1 MANGVEEQGAGIYA
15 GDADQL
21 TADGLRADLLRV
33 LDDES
38 FAANALRLSAG
49 IRSLP
54 TPNEVVPLLQ
64 DLVLRH
70 RER

>member
-1 MANGVEEQGAGIYA
+1 
-15 GDADQL
+15 
-21 TADGLRADLLRV
+21 V

-38 FAANALRLSAG
+38 FAANARRLSAG